1 MQVERAMREWQHFLK
16 ASGERVSNAWV
27 ICLEDWNNSLKE
39 ELIPNVLFSLHDFN
53 SKGSR
58 KASALR

>member
-1 MQVERAMREWQHFLK
+1 MQVERVVCWWQHLYT

-27 ICLEDWNNSLKE
+27 ICLKDWDNSSKE
-39 ELIPNVLFSLHDFN
+39 VLIPDGLYLSYDLY